1 MSMKKCPD
9 CGEKYSDTYKKCP
22 FCDEEQKLKKGKR
35 VQKRPTKNGGRRA
48 GTTDKENILTLI
60 LLVIMLV
67 LAGILLWLLFG
78 GGSDDTPDKPSSG
91 ITSSTEKPDPG
102 PGTSTPQNPGTSTPQ
117 MPTDP
122 VEDPKPLTPTADEI
136 KQLPQTLK
144 LNKEDYTTNVGDP
157 AVQLRVGDGT
167 GVYTWVSADPAIATV
182 SETGK
187 VTAVAN
193 GNVWVYATDGVGMG
207 KCIVRVKGGSA
218 PVKPDP
224 SNPTTPTTPTTPS
237 DPSAANAKINKTD
250 MTMSIGE
257 LFPLKIKN
265 YDGTVT
271 WSVGDSSIA
280 SVNTDGTV
288 KALKSGRTTVTAK
301 VGDRTLSCII
311 RVKNG

>member
-144 LNKEDYTTNVGDP
+144 LNKEDYTTNVGDA

-250 MTMSIGE
+250 ITMSIGE

>member
-144 LNKEDYTTNVGDP
+144 LNKED
-157 AVQLRVGDGT
+157 
-167 GVYTWVSADPAIATV
+167 
-182 SETGK
+182 
-187 VTAVAN
+187 
-193 GNVWVYATDGVGMG
+193 
-207 KCIVRVKGGSA
+207 
-218 PVKPDP
+218 
-224 SNPTTPTTPTTPS
+224 
-237 DPSAANAKINKTD
+237 
-250 MTMSIGE
+250 
-257 LFPLKIKN
+257 
-265 YDGTVT
+265 
-271 WSVGDSSIA
+271 
-280 SVNTDGTV
+280 
-288 KALKSGRTTVTAK
+288 
-301 VGDRTLSCII
+301 
-311 RVKNG
+311 